1 MKKIGIILFIIS
13 FCIMMLILFFQ
24 RSQQNTRNAFNRKL
38 IAQKFRLSRVFQF
51 PDPGFGFAWKPD
63 SMIYL
68 KDYNN
73 ATMQYVIDPVRGH
86 VRKIK
91 LVVPIK
97 FNKQGGNVNFDRWD
111 TTVHMTNGI
120 GEIAAMSS
128 SRNQF
133 WKLSGKSFDEPRS
146 FSGNTLVVRSFVK
159 NKLENRLELLKI
171 SLAQQAS
178 PGQYYDL
185 PPQVDG
191 IFCAD
196 GWLHY
201 DAKAARLYYMYFY
214 RGTFLCL
221 DTNLNLRYKAKTI
234 DTVQWAKIRVNMYNQ
249 RLKNGGAI
257 LRKSPAGLPTMVNKY
272 FTVSGNRVYIQS
284 GLKADN
290 ESASSRRKQESI
302 DVYEGNSGRYIYSF
316 YLPKYQ
322 GLNVR
327 QFEVTDHNLI
337 AIYDK
342 FLVIYRMG

>member
-1 MKKIGIILFIIS
+1 MKKIGIILFIIF
-13 FCIMMLILFFQ
+13 FCIIMLILFFK
-24 RSQQNTRNAFNRKL
+24 RSQQNTRNAFNRKF
-38 IAQKFRLSRVFQF
+38 IAQKFRLDRVFSF
-51 PDPGFGFAWKPD
+51 PAPAFGFSWKPD
-63 SMIYL
+63 SLIYL

-73 ATMQYVIDPVRGH
+73 ATMQYLIDPLKGH

-91 LVVPIK
+91 LVVPAN
-97 FNKQGGNVNFDRWD
+97 FNMQGDNINFDRWN

-128 SRNQF
+128 SRSQF
-133 WKLSGKSFDEPRS
+133 WMLSGQRFDEPRS
-146 FSGNTLVVRSFVK
+146 LSANALVVRSFVK
-159 NKLENRLELLKI
+159 NKSESHLELLKI

-178 PGQYYDL
+178 SGKHYDL

-201 DAKAARLYYMYFY
+201 DAKATSLYYMYFY

-249 RLKNGGAI
+249 RLKNGEVV

-272 FTVSGNRVYIQS
+272 FTVSGNRIYIQS

-290 ESASSRRKQESI
+290 ESAASRRKEESI
-302 DVYEGNSGRYIYSF
+302 DVYEGNSGRYLHSF
-316 YLPKYQ
+316 YLPKYK
-322 GLNVR
+322 GLNMR
-327 QFEVTDHNLI
+327 QFEVASQNLI
-337 AIYDK
+337 AIYDQ
-342 FLVIYRMG
+342 FLVIYRLE